1 MTISKKD
8 GDPVRKALLLV
19 LVLLLTVFCACAAA
33 ETEYPLE
40 AVSGRISFDEG
51 NFVILTPGNL
61 TEHPDL
67 LSSMGKTAEELKAD
81 WAARGV
87 VLQAWGKGNKKT
99 VVEVSVLQD
108 EESAKYFDTESR
120 TKAERKDYS
129 KEVQAKAKTQGY
141 SVFDPIV
148 KKHEKSGNWVEFEY
162 LYNGSGESYRGIY
175 RKIVRNGYTIVLDYQ
190 AYSRKLTAT
199 DRDSSRHITNTVA
212 IESTAV
218 AEAPVITGQGA
229 PETAVSAASAD
240 IPAGAAN
247 TLTITVPPAKITN
260 DGVFTVE
267 GTAYPGSELVISAMR
282 LSSTVSHH
290 FNDIA
295 GNSGKFKVKVALPEE
310 GSYTLS
316 IAMYINNVPVQDAF
330 LDVVK
335 YSSTQIP
342 YQLNAEIPSVLT
354 MDSLII
360 SGTTIKNV
368 EIQCIVTVNGG
379 SPLAIKPRDTV
390 KTNGNGTF
398 SFNVPTD
405 QEGEYEIV
413 LVFSRKGMNTERL
426 SVKATRTLSAA
437 DQNAR
442 AAGKAEKGNYDKLVK
457 SPDAYIGHTI
467 SFDAHVTEVKQVGDQ
482 WMILAAQKLNR
493 GKYFNYLVYL
503 ADEDPGL
510 AAGAKVK
517 LYGVSTG
524 PYSILSEE
532 DTVSYPGFDY
542 LFFE

>member
-1 MTISKKD
+1 M
-8 GDPVRKALLLV
+8 LLV

-51 NFVILTPGNL
+51 TFVILTPANL
-61 TEHPDL
+61 SEHPDL

-81 WAARGV
+81 WSERGV
-87 VLQAWGKGNKKT
+87 VLQAWGKGGKKT
-99 VVEVSVLQD
+99 VIEVSIIQD

-129 KEVQAKAKTQGY
+129 KEVQTKAKTQGY

-190 AYSRKLTAT
+190 AYNRKLTAT
-199 DRDSSRHITNTVA
+199 DKDSSRHITNTVA
-212 IESTAV
+212 IDTLAV
-218 AEAPVITGQGA
+218 ETPVITGEDA
-229 PETAVSAASAD
+229 PESAVSAD

-247 TLTITVPPAKITN
+247 TLSITVPPAKISN

-290 FNDIA
+290 YNDIA
-295 GNSGKFKVKVALPEE
+295 GNSGKFKVKVTLPEE

-342 YQLNAEIPSVLT
+342 YQLNAEIPSALT

-379 SPLAIKPRDTV
+379 SPLTIKPRDTV

-398 SFNVPTD
+398 SFNIPTE
-405 QEGEYEIV
+405 QEGEYEFV
-413 LVFSRKGMNTERL
+413 LVFSRKGMDTERL
-426 SVKATRTLSAA
+426 SAKATRTLSAA
-437 DQNAR
+437 DRNAR
-442 AAGKAEKGNYDKLVK
+442 TAGKAEKVNYDKLSK
-457 SPDAYIGHTI
+457 NPDSYIGHTI
-467 SFDAHVTEVKQVGDQ
+467 SFDAYITEVKEVGDQ

-493 GKYFNYLVYL
+493 GKYSNYLVYL
-503 ADEDPGL
+503 ADDDPGL
-510 AAGAKVK
+510 AAGTKVK

-532 DTVSYPGFDY
+532 ENVSYPGFDY

>member
-1 MTISKKD
+1 M
-8 GDPVRKALLLV
+8 
-19 LVLLLTVFCACAAA
+19 
-33 ETEYPLE
+33 
-40 AVSGRISFDEG
+40 
-51 NFVILTPGNL
+51 
-61 TEHPDL
+61 
-67 LSSMGKTAEELKAD
+67 
-81 WAARGV
+81 
-87 VLQAWGKGNKKT
+87 
-99 VVEVSVLQD
+99 
-108 EESAKYFDTESR
+108 
-120 TKAERKDYS
+120 
-129 KEVQAKAKTQGY
+129 
-141 SVFDPIV
+141 
-148 KKHEKSGNWVEFEY
+148 
-162 LYNGSGESYRGIY
+162 
-175 RKIVRNGYTIVLDYQ
+175 
-190 AYSRKLTAT
+190 
-199 DRDSSRHITNTVA
+199 
-212 IESTAV
+212 
-218 AEAPVITGQGA
+218 
-229 PETAVSAASAD
+229 
-240 IPAGAAN
+240 
-247 TLTITVPPAKITN
+247 
-260 DGVFTVE
+260 E

-290 FNDIA
+290 FNAIA
-295 GNSGKFKVKVALPEE
+295 ANSGKFKVKVTLPEE

-316 IAMYINNVPVQDAF
+316 IAMYINDVPVQDAF

-335 YSSTQIP
+335 YSTTQIP
-342 YQLNAEIPSVLT
+342 YQLNAEIPSALT

-398 SFNVPTD
+398 SFNIPTD
-405 QEGEYEIV
+405 QEGEYEFV
-413 LVFSRKGMNTERL
+413 LVFSKKGMDTERL
-426 SVKATRTLSAA
+426 TAKATRTLSAA

-442 AAGKAEKGNYDKLVK
+442 TAGKAEKGSYDKLSK
-457 SPDAYIGHTI
+457 NPDSYIGHTI
-467 SFDAHVTEVKQVGDQ
+467 SFEAYITEVKEVGDQ

-493 GKYFNYLVYL
+493 GKYSNYLVYL